1 MYGMMMQRAAADD
14 LHGLIAAAG
23 AGGGG
28 GGFRSAAAER
38 DGGEGEEEE
47 EDIMEEMEE
56 TAMGEVKARIAS
68 HPRYPTLLRAYI
80 DCQKVGAPPEIAS
93 FLEEIRRE
101 NDAAAAARSAV
112 SGRLLPGADPEL
124 DEFMVIIY
132 HL

>member
-1 MYGMMMQRAAADD
+1 MMYGMMMQRAAADD

-80 DCQKVGAPPEIAS
+80 DCQKVLLITS
-93 FLEEIRRE
+93 LLFY
-101 NDAAAAARSAV
+101 SAQFHP
-112 SGRLLPGADPEL
+112 SNNNEMIKKDLNT
-124 DEFMVIIY
+124 
-132 HL
+132 